1 MELINGSLPYPFY
14 IIFYF
19 EVAWK
24 LSQMYCNIALA
35 KRAFR
40 LANTLDLFARGGTL
54 KSNCLFVLFLGN
66 FFQRCWHFL
75 KHNGYY
81 FSPKIWRSLIILTKV
96 RKIIPVSYEISS
108 SSFRWVST
116 WEICEQRFKSA
127 GWTKRLEDGQ
137 KKPTSWSV
145 STFLV
150 IIHSI

>member
-54 KSNCLFVLFLGN
+54 KSFCLFVLFLGN
-66 FFQRCWHFL
+66 FFQRC
-75 KHNGYY
+75 
-81 FSPKIWRSLIILTKV
+81 
-96 RKIIPVSYEISS
+96 
-108 SSFRWVST
+108 
-116 WEICEQRFKSA
+116 
-127 GWTKRLEDGQ
+127 
-137 KKPTSWSV
+137 
-145 STFLV
+145 
-150 IIHSI
+150 